1 MIGKITSLLLGDKME
16 EANECVDHEELL
28 ETEEGEWVIVNVQ
41 ESCPVLQL
49 EMGPLE
55 NLLIEHPSMSVYNM
69 RGQSSDQ
76 EEEEEEEEDADVPW
90 PAQMERY
97 APRRVTVLERISHLH
112 YMQRAELLVNR
123 RKLSRNRL
131 HRQNRSKKQY
141 SPKEKHCGNFK
152 QPCQR
157 VYNY

>member
-1 MIGKITSLLLGDKME
+1 MIGKIASLLLGDKLE
-16 EANECVDHEELL
+16 EANECDDHEELF
-28 ETEEGEWVIVNVQ
+28 ETEAGEWVIVNVQ
-41 ESCPVLQL
+41 ESCPVVQL
-49 EMGPLE
+49 EMGSLE

-76 EEEEEEEEDADVPW
+76 EEEEDADAPR
-90 PAQMERY
+90 PAQMACY
-97 APRRVTVLERISHLH
+97 APRRMTVLEHISHLY
-112 YMQRAELLVNR
+112 YMQRAELLVDR

-131 HRQNRSKKQY
+131 HRQNRSKKRY
-141 SPKEKHCGNFK
+141 SPKEKHYGNFK

>member
-1 MIGKITSLLLGDKME
+1 
-16 EANECVDHEELL
+16 
-28 ETEEGEWVIVNVQ
+28 
-41 ESCPVLQL
+41 PVVQL
-49 EMGPLE
+49 EMGSLE

-76 EEEEEEEEDADVPW
+76 EEEDTDTPR
-90 PAQMERY
+90 PAQMARY

-123 RKLSRNRL
+123 RKRSRNHL
-131 HRQNRSKKQY
+131 HRQNRSKKRY
-141 SPKEKHCGNFK
+141 SPKEKHCGNLK

>member
-16 EANECVDHEELL
+16 EELL
-28 ETEEGEWVIVNVQ
+28 ENEEGEWVIVNVR
-41 ESCPVLQL
+41 ESYPVVQL

-69 RGQSSDQ
+69 RGRSSDQ
-76 EEEEEEEEDADVPW
+76 EEEEEEDADVPW

-123 RKLSRNRL
+123 RKLSRNHL
-131 HRQNRSKKQY
+131 HRQNRSKKRY

>member
-1 MIGKITSLLLGDKME
+1 MIGKITSFLLGDKME
-16 EANECVDHEELL
+16 KANEYDEYKELL
-28 ETEEGEWVIVNVQ
+28 ETEEGEWVIVNVH
-41 ESCPVLQL
+41 ESCPVVQL
-49 EMGPLE
+49 EMGSLE

-76 EEEEEEEEDADVPW
+76 EEEEEDEDTDAPR
-90 PAQMERY
+90 PAQMARY
-97 APRRVTVLERISHLH
+97 APRRVTVLARISHLH
-112 YMQRAELLVNR
+112 YMQRAELLVDR

-131 HRQNRSKKQY
+131 HRQDRSKKRY